1 MKSRKTLALALV
13 GSLLL
18 SSSLAWSQPGKG
30 PDQRAPA
37 GHHGPAKQAHQGPS
51 HGGEHRPRHA
61 DWKGKLLPKR
71 YREPRY
77 VVKEYGRYGL
87 PAPKPGHHWVKVDND
102 FLLTAIA
109 TGVIVSII
117 AGS

>member
-1 MKSRKTLALALV
+1 MKSRKTLALALG

-18 SSSLAWSQPGKG
+18 SSSLAWSQPARG
-30 PDQRAPA
+30 PDQSN
-37 GHHGPAKQAHQGPS
+37 HGPAQQAHQGPS
-51 HGGEHRPRHA
+51 HGDGHRPHHA
-61 DWKGKLLPKR
+61 DWKGKPLPKR
-71 YREPRY
+71 YQEPRY